1 MSPKTHATEEPAS
14 AKGEGGTKFETTMSQ
29 MVGQ

>member
-14 AKGEGGTKFETTMSQ
+14 AKEEGGTKFKTATSQ

>member
-1 MSPKTHATEEPAS
+1 MSPKPHATEEPAPT
-14 AKGEGGTKFETTMSQ
+14 KEEGGTKFETAMSQ

>member
-1 MSPKTHATEEPAS
+1 MSPKTHGTEEPAS
-14 AKGEGGTKFETTMSQ
+14 AKEEGGTKYEIAISQ